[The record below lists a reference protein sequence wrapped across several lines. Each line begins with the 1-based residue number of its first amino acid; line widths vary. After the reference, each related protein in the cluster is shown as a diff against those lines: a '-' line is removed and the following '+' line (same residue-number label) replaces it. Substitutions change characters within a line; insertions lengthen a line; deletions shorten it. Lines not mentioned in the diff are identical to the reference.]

1 MDGSGQARP
10 LLFNRKLTTMNKSDI
25 RKIEAW
31 FDGEATPEE
40 SRQVESLLKAEPQA
54 PAFPEE
60 LAASRKFLQNAHE
73 STSQPPE
80 WREVKQRAGHYR
92 DNPARKVVSFPR
104 AMAAAAA
111 IVLIGMA
118 LWIPMRKAGMQSA
131 PAVSLYESVDFVETD
146 LEGATPVVYL
156 DQPSGWTVVW
166 VVEEPVDGGT

>member
-1 MDGSGQARP
+1 M
-10 LLFNRKLTTMNKSDI
+10 KETDI

-31 FDGEATPEE
+31 FDGEATPGE
-40 SRQVESLLKAEPQA
+40 SRQVESLLKDDPQA
-54 PAFPEE
+54 KAYLEQLE
-60 LAASRKFLQNAHE
+60 ASKKLLQGAHV

-80 WREVKQRAGHYR
+80 WGEVKQRAGRLH

-118 LWIPMRKAGMQSA
+118 LWIPMRKAGMEA
-131 PAVSLYESVDFVETD
+131 VPAVSLYESVDFVETD